1 MCVRA
6 CACARALAAGTRRH
20 DRAHARATSP
30 PGSAARRC
38 ASNRF
43 TAGAE
48 KQEARKDARKRRRGS
63 DQSTSLCVPRGGDSQ
78 GRSRAILRRAHVGG
92 GARWTTSYTR
102 ARARAHTHTH
112 THDRCR
118 WRFCWTT
125 SCRRRRRWSGS
136 SRSGSTRT
144 RPAQTRC
151 PPPGIRPHTRGAP
164 ATARPS
170 TQTHPF
176 PPWHRE
182 LLSSA
187 RPPPNA
193 LSTLVLRE
201 LVHLGGGGGR
211 GDGGRC
217 RTRWTR

>member
-1 MCVRA
+1 MHTRVPQARLAARRVAAPRIDSRPELRNKRPEKTRGNAGGARINPLHSACRGGGTRKAARARSYGGHMSVAVRA
-6 CACARALAAGTRRH
+6 GQPRT
-20 DRAHARATSP
+20 HARA
-30 PGSAARRC
+30 R
-38 ASNRF
+38 
-43 TAGAE
+43 
-48 KQEARKDARKRRRGS
+48 
-63 DQSTSLCVPRGGDSQ
+63 
-78 GRSRAILRRAHVGG
+78 
-92 GARWTTSYTR
+92 
-102 ARARAHTHTH
+102 THTH